1 MDVRIEA
8 ARPDDLAAMLAL
20 LDQHR
25 LPHAAIERHLADA
38 VVARAGTRVVGC
50 AAVERY
56 GASGLLRSVAVD
68 GPRRGTGLGGRLTD
82 AALAHARAQGVRTVY
97 LLTET
102 AAEFF
107 PRFGFRPIA
116 RDTVDPA
123 VRASVEF
130 TSACPDTA
138 LVMVKEL

>member
-1 MDVRIEA
+1 MDVRIES
-8 ARPDDLAAMLAL
+8 ARPEDLAAMLAL
-20 LDQHR
+20 LDQYR
-25 LPHAAIERHLADA
+25 LPHAALERHVADA
-38 VVARAGTRVVGC
+38 VVARDGSRVVGC

-56 GASGLLRSVAVD
+56 GPSGLLRSVAVD
-68 GPRRGTGLGGRLTD
+68 GPLRRTGLGGRLTD
-82 AALAHARAQGVRTVY
+82 AALAHARVQGVRTVY

-116 RDTVDPA
+116 RDAVDPA

-130 TSACPDTA
+130 TSACPSTA
-138 LVMVKEL
+138 LAMVKEL

>member
-1 MDVRIEA
+1 MTVHIEA
-8 ARPDDLAAMLAL
+8 ARREDLAAMLAL

-25 LPHAAIERHLADA
+25 LPHAAIDQHLADA
-38 VVARAGTRVVGC
+38 VVARDGTQVVGC

-56 GASGLLRSVAVD
+56 GAAGLLRSVAVD
-68 GPRRGTGLGGRLTD
+68 GPRRGTGLGGRLTE

-102 AAEFF
+102 AAGFF
-107 PRFGFRPIA
+107 PRFGFRPIG
-116 RDTVDPA
+116 RDAVDPA

-138 LVMVKEL
+138 LAMVKEL

>member
-1 MDVRIEA
+1 MDVRIET
-8 ARPDDLAAMLAL
+8 ARPEDLAAILAL

-38 VVARAGTRVVGC
+38 VVARDGAQVVGC
-50 AAVERY
+50 AAVEHY
-56 GASGLLRSVAVD
+56 GSSGLLRSVAVD

-82 AALAHARAQGVRTVY
+82 AALTHARAQGVRTVY

-123 VRASVEF
+123 VRTSPEF
-130 TSACPDTA
+130 TGACADTA
-138 LVMVKEL
+138 LAMVKEL